1 MGLKCQST
9 VGFAPSLFAQPGW
22 AKQRAVNLGRQAAS
36 TREQSDNQEIRF
48 AESAVS
54 YLWSQTFEIL
64 MALSSLQITF
74 GFHKFFGISVVE
86 LLFVQP
92 PTSFF

>member
-1 MGLKCQST
+1 MGLKCLST

-36 TREQSDNQEIRF
+36 TREQSDNQIRF

-54 YLWSQTFEIL
+54 YLWSQTFKIL

-74 GFHKFFGISVVE
+74 GFHKFVGISVVE